1 MKRCE
6 KCGSDVGE
14 AKFCPECGAKV
25 EREEA
30 GAVLNE
36 SVASDSAPSTSDEG
50 QDAISASSEDYQHAA
65 QPASASDAQETADNT
80 SVQATVAKDAIGN
93 TDDAAKDEEKKNG
106 KDGDKKKMI
115 GIIIAVVVIVVI
127 LIGAIGS
134 CGGNS
139 SQPSSSKTSSS
150 TSSSSSTK
158 APDFTALNNAI
169 ADAEKLDPAAYTPE
183 SWAALETALTE
194 AKTVAEKKNA
204 SATEVSSATSKLK
217 TAKSGLKEPFNPSK
231 YERVSYTDV
240 ARNPDSF
247 TGKQLV
253 FSGKVLQ
260 VIEGSTETNLRVAT
274 SGNYDDVIFVGYD
287 PSIMSSRVLEDD
299 RITVYGTCTGLYTY
313 KSTGAGSISIPGM
326 YATHITIG

>member
-14 AKFCPECGAKV
+14 AKFCPECGTKV
-25 EREEA
+25 EREEVMA
-30 GAVLNE
+30 PSNV
-36 SVASDSAPSTSDEG
+36 APSTSDEG
-50 QDAISASSEDYQHAA
+50 QDAVPASPEGSQHVAQSAGVSEDQK
-65 QPASASDAQETADNT
+65 
-80 SVQATVAKDAIGN
+80 TVNDGALSHV
-93 TDDAAKDEEKKNG
+93 TAAKDSSDSTSDATKGEKKESDKG
-106 KDGDKKKMI
+106 SDKKKMI
-115 GIIIAVVVIVVI
+115 GIIVAVVVIIVI

-134 CGGNS
+134 CGGTS
-139 SQPSSSKTSSS
+139 SQSTSSKAGSSA
-150 TSSSSSTK
+150 SSSSSTK
-158 APDFTALNNAI
+158 APDFAALNNAI

-194 AKTVAEKKNA
+194 AKTVADKKNA
-204 SATEVSSATSKLK
+204 TAVEVSSATSKLK
-217 TAKSGLKEPFNPSK
+217 TAKSGLKEPFDPAK

-260 VIEGSTETNLRVAT
+260 VVEGSTEINLRVAT

-299 RITVYGTCTGLYTY
+299 RITLYGTCTGLYTY
-313 KSTGAGSISIPGM
+313 KSTGGASISIPGM
-326 YATHITIG
+326 YATHITID